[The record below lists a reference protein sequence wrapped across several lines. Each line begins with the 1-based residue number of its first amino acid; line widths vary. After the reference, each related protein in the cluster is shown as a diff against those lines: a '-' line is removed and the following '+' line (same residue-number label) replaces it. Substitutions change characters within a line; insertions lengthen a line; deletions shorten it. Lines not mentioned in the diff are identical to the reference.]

1 MYMLTAYDYG
11 DDEGK
16 YMNTFFNFLMELS
29 FAQNKKMF
37 SVNYNML
44 YSEISFFVFIQCIVY
59 DRVFYILYNNFLKNQ
74 SF

>member
-29 FAQNKKMF
+29 FAQNKKNVF
-37 SVNYNML
+37 SQL
-44 YSEISFFVFIQCIVY
+44 
-59 DRVFYILYNNFLKNQ
+59 
-74 SF
+74 